1 VGYVTT
7 WERKGIEKG
16 FQKGILQKSHED
28 VADILDTRFQ
38 RVPQTLVQT
47 IQSIEDTALL
57 SKLHRE
63 AVLVESIEKFEQL
76 VEDTVTRQQ

>member
-1 VGYVTT
+1 MGYVTT

-16 FQKGILQKSHED
+16 IEKGILQKSHED

-63 AVLVESIEKFEQL
+63 AILVESIEKFEQL
-76 VEDTVTRQQ
+76 IENTVTK